1 MPLSSSYLKIGH
13 SRFYDLPAWAV
24 YYVPDLFGVCQLFSF
39 YGLVTIYASSSRLY
53 CLLSRISAHHFFS
66 VVFFSCFVLFA
77 SRNVLLFHD
86 FRLLL
91 LHQSERSGASLL
103 NYTIYSVT
111 GFLDPFGWWLP
122 FSSLLFLS
130 SSFCLKLSHGVYV
143 RCLRGNLFPI
153 FSLLSTV

>member
-39 YGLVTIYASSSRLY
+39 YGLVAIYASSSRLY
-53 CLLSRISAHHFFS
+53 CLLSRISAHHFFCF
-66 VVFFSCFVLFA
+66 FFSCVVLFA

-91 LHQSERSGASLL
+91 LL
-103 NYTIYSVT
+103 SVRAIW
-111 GFLDPFGWWLP
+111 GESSKLYHILCDGVPGSVWLVAP
-122 FSSLLFLS
+122 LFLLII
-130 SSFCLKLSHGVYV
+130 SFFQFLFKAITWGV
-143 RCLRGNLFPI
+143 CALP
-153 FSLLSTV
+153 SW